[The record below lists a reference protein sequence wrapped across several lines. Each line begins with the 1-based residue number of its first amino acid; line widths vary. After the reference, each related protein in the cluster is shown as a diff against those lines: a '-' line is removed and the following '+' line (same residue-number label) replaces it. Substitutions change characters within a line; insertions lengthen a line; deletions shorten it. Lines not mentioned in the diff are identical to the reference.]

1 MKAKKIVLLALTA
14 AALCTCTACGCSKKD
29 PAPSASA
36 AASATPAASSAA
48 PAASASAAP
57 TAAGTAA
64 ASAPTP
70 VPPSSNKEVVTDEK
84 APKEIYWL
92 VTDPGNNLTYHL
104 KDCPQISGKDAQKIG
119 WDVVKS
125 IGLRQ
130 CPECNP
136 PQYEGY
142 VDAE

>member
-1 MKAKKIVLLALTA
+1 MKAKKIVLLVLAA
-14 AALCTCTACGCSKKD
+14 AALCLCTACGCSKKD
-29 PAPSASA
+29 SAPSASA
-36 AASATPAASSAA
+36 AVGAAPSPAA
-48 PAASASAAP
+48 PAASASTAP

>member
-1 MKAKKIVLLALTA
+1 MKAKKIVLLVLAA
-14 AALCTCTACGCSKKD
+14 AALCVCTACGCSKKD
-29 PAPSASA
+29 SAPSASA
-36 AASATPAASSAA
+36 AVGAAPSPAA
-48 PAASASAAP
+48 PAASASTAP
-57 TAAGTAA
+57 TAAGTAT

>member
-1 MKAKKIVLLALTA
+1 MKAKKIVLLVLAA
-14 AALCTCTACGCSKKD
+14 AALCVCTACGCSKKD
-29 PAPSASA
+29 SAPSASA
-36 AASATPAASSAA
+36 AVGAAPSPAA